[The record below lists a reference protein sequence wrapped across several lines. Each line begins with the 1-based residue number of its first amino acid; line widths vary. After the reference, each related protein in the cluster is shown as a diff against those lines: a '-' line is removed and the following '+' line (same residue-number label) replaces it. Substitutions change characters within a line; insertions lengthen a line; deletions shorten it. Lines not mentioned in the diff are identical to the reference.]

1 MPPHDGQ
8 YFVEEKSWSELLSHA
23 RLWRSISKK
32 RMNTT
37 LHHFLLYV
45 DESGTERMLALGGPG
60 QSPQQTIYGA
70 SLIRPSLVSSVT
82 KLTLSP
88 YLDTKPGKSG
98 PPPAELAALCER
110 QRAAVSSGISS
121 YHFDPASSTLL
132 YSDST
137 NLYLVQKEEK
147 NIIGNGVKGCPLH
160 AQLCPVDSS
169 LVAFV
174 ANSNIHID
182 WKGQVIYS
190 SKAGENI
197 INGCSSF
204 ITQEE
209 LDRFTGMWWSPGPRK
224 MLLYEQV
231 DETPVTSLQF
241 TVPGCSP
248 VRPMRYPVAGTANAI
263 STLRLI
269 IIDDNRI
276 TDNKLMIELKS
287 VYPWYE
293 YLSRVGWLPDGS
305 AIWAVL
311 LSRLQDRYAL
321 VLIPLNLFGSRG
333 SQSDAQVITLLQEQS
348 EIWFNVDNLTRFLAP
363 VGGILQFIHASDRD
377 DYTHLF
383 YYTAKLDEAHITATC
398 SSRPV
403 TAGDW
408 SVLKEP
414 GLFIDEKRKHVYFV
428 ANKHHPSDANLYERM
443 ECELQLN
450 PEIGFVCWESSLQ
463 MPPRC
468 VFYRLHHLNG
478 DRLPTA
484 TLQHLIYLPQSNLTK
499 ELRLKIENISV
510 PRAVTNEY
518 PELIEYQSEN
528 SKRKHYALLL
538 KPFGAI
544 KGLQYPVIQL
554 VYGGPGVQL
563 VRNVWSTW
571 VGLRKFASLGY
582 AVLMV
587 DGRGSSNRGISFE
600 AAIKNKLGTV
610 EIEDQVEGL
619 REVAKRTD
627 GLLDLSR
634 VAIMGWSYGGY
645 LSLLCLAKNPNV
657 YRAAIAGGAVTCW
670 RLYDTAYTER
680 YLGLPSDPIYKD
692 SSVLNYV
699 NQLPNEVDRLLIVH
713 GLIDENVHF
722 SHTERLIEALI
733 AAGKPHRLQI
743 FPSERHGVRSV
754 EAGEFHDASMLSFLC
769 RALTV
774 DRMHSNSTQ
783 SIEEPFQPQT
793 MPSCGDSRM
802 LPLKV
807 RPSRVLGE
815 FRKKRKKQGSELT
828 VGR

>member
-1 MPPHDGQ
+1 MPPHDEQ
-8 YFVEEKSWSELLSHA
+8 YLVEEKSWSELLSHA
-23 RLWRSISKK
+23 RLWRNISKK
-32 RMNTT
+32 RMNMT
-37 LHHFLLYV
+37 LHHFLLYL
-45 DESGTERMLALGGPG
+45 DRSGTERVLALGGSG
-60 QSPQQTIYGA
+60 QFPQETIYTA
-70 SLIRPSLVSSVT
+70 PLTRSPLVSSVA

-88 YLDTKPGKSG
+88 YLDTKPSKGG

-110 QRAAVSSGISS
+110 QRTTVSSGISS
-121 YHFDPASSTLL
+121 YEFDPTSSTLL

-137 NLYLVQKEEK
+137 NLYRIQKEEK
-147 NIIGNGVKGCPLH
+147 SIIGNGIKGCPLH
-160 AQLCPVDSS
+160 AQLCPVDST

-174 ANSNIHID
+174 ANRNVHID
-182 WKGQVIYS
+182 WKGKVIYS
-190 SKAGENI
+190 SSTGDNI

-204 ITQEE
+204 IAQEE
-209 LDRFTGMWWSPGPRK
+209 LDRFTGMWWSPGPQK

-231 DETPVTSLQF
+231 DETAVTGLQF

-248 VRPMRYPVAGTANAI
+248 TQPMKYPIAGTANAI

-269 IIDDNRI
+269 VISENKI
-276 TDNKLMIELKS
+276 TDEKLTVELRT

-305 AIWAVL
+305 AIWAL
-311 LSRLQDRYAL
+311 LLNRLQDRYAL
-321 VLIPLNLFGSRG
+321 VLIPLDLFGSRD
-333 SQSDAQVITLLQEQS
+333 SQNSAQVVTLLQEQS
-348 EIWFNVDNLTRFLAP
+348 EIWFNVDNLTRFLTP

-377 DYTHLF
+377 DHTHLF
-383 YYTAKLDEAHITATC
+383 HYTARLDEAHLTATC
-398 SSRPV
+398 SSRPI

-414 GLFIDEKRKHVYFV
+414 GLFVDEKRKHVYFV

-450 PEIGFVCWESSLQ
+450 PEIGFVCWESSLK

-478 DRLPTA
+478 DRLPAA
-484 TLQHLIYLPQSNLTK
+484 TLQHLIYLPQPSLTN
-499 ELRLKIENISV
+499 ELSQRIENICT
-510 PRAVTNEY
+510 PKAAAKEY
-518 PELIEYQSEN
+518 PELIEYQSKN

-544 KGLQYPVIQL
+544 RGLQYPVIQL

-563 VRNVWSTW
+563 VRNAWSTW
-571 VGLRKFASLGY
+571 VGFRKFASLGY

-600 AAIKNKLGTV
+600 AALKNKLGTV

-619 REVAKRTD
+619 REVAKRTN
-627 GLLDLSR
+627 GLLDLTR
-634 VAIMGWSYGGY
+634 VAVMGWSYGGY
-645 LSLLCLAKNPNV
+645 LALLCLAKSPNV

-692 SSVLNYV
+692 SSVLSYV

-769 RALTV
+769 RALAV
-774 DRMHSNSTQ
+774 DHLHSDVMKSL
-783 SIEEPFQPQT
+783 EK
-793 MPSCGDSRM
+793 
-802 LPLKV
+802 PL
-807 RPSRVLGE
+807 
-815 FRKKRKKQGSELT
+815 
-828 VGR
+828 

>member
-8 YFVEEKSWSELLSHA
+8 YLVEEKSWSELLSHA
-23 RLWRSISKK
+23 RLWRNISKK
-32 RMNTT
+32 RMNMT
-37 LHHFLLYV
+37 LHHFLLYI
-45 DESGTERMLALGGPG
+45 DHLGTERMLALGGSG
-60 QSPQQTIYGA
+60 QSSQETIYTA
-70 SLIRPSLVSSVT
+70 PLTPSPLVGSVD

-88 YLDTKPGKSG
+88 YLDTKPSKCG

-110 QRAAVSSGISS
+110 QRTTVSSGISS
-121 YHFDPASSTLL
+121 YDFDPTSFTLL
-132 YSDST
+132 YSDSA
-137 NLYLVQKEEK
+137 NLYRIQKEEK
-147 NIIGNGVKGCPLH
+147 NMIGNGIKGCPLH

-174 ANSNIHID
+174 ANCN
-182 WKGQVIYS
+182 VIYS
-190 SKAGENI
+190 SSAGDNI
-197 INGCSSF
+197 MNGCSSF
-204 ITQEE
+204 IAQEE

-231 DETPVTSLQF
+231 DETAVISLQF
-241 TVPGCSP
+241 TIPGCSP
-248 VRPMRYPVAGTANAI
+248 ARPMKYPVSGTANAI

-269 IIDDNRI
+269 VIDENKI
-276 TDNKLMIELKS
+276 TDEKLNIELRT

-305 AIWAVL
+305 AIWALL

-321 VLIPLNLFGSRG
+321 VLIPLNLFGSRND
-333 SQSDAQVITLLQEQS
+333 QSGAQVVTLLQEQS
-348 EIWFNVDNLTRFLAP
+348 EVWFNVDNLTRFLVP
-363 VGGILQFIHASDRD
+363 VGGILQFIHASDRN

-383 YYTAKLDEAHITATC
+383 HYTAKLDETHVTATC
-398 SSRPV
+398 SSRPI

-414 GLFIDEKRKHVYFV
+414 GLFVDEKRKHVYFV
-428 ANKHHPSDANLYERM
+428 ANKHHPSDANLCVVCYGDLSTDSKILSSTGLSYRYERM

-468 VFYRLHHLNG
+468 AFYRLHHLNG

-484 TLQHLIYLPQSNLTK
+484 TLQHLIYLPQPNLTN
-499 ELRLKIENISV
+499 ELSQRIENICV
-510 PRAVTNEY
+510 PKAAAKEY

-538 KPFGAI
+538 KPFGAVR
-544 KGLQYPVIQL
+544 GLQYPVIQL

-563 VRNVWSTW
+563 VRNAWSTW
-571 VGLRKFASLGY
+571 VGFRKFASLGY

-600 AAIKNKLGTV
+600 AALKNKLGTV

-627 GLLDLSR
+627 GLLDLTR
-634 VAIMGWSYGGY
+634 VAVMGWSYGGY
-645 LSLLCLAKNPNV
+645 LALLCLAKSPNV

-680 YLGLPSDPIYKD
+680 YLGLPSDPIYRD
-692 SSVLNYV
+692 SSVLSYV

-769 RALTV
+769 RALAV
-774 DRMHSNSTQ
+774 DQAFGNGTRSL
-783 SIEEPFQPQT
+783 QT
-793 MPSCGDSRM
+793 
-802 LPLKV
+802 
-807 RPSRVLGE
+807 
-815 FRKKRKKQGSELT
+815 
-828 VGR
+828 

>member
-1 MPPHDGQ
+1 MMPPHNGQ

-23 RLWRSISKK
+23 RLWRNISKK
-32 RMNTT
+32 RMNMV
-37 LHHFLLYV
+37 LHHFLLYF
-45 DESGTERMLALGGPG
+45 DHTGEERLLALGGSG
-60 QSPQQTIYGA
+60 QSPQETIYTA
-70 SLIRPSLVSSVT
+70 PLIHSSLVNSAT
-82 KLTLSP
+82 KLTLLP
-88 YLDTKPGKSG
+88 YLNTKPSKSG

-110 QRAAVSSGISS
+110 QRTTVSSGISS
-121 YHFDPASSTLL
+121 YDFNPISSTLL

-137 NLYLVQKEEK
+137 NLYHIQKEEK
-147 NIIGNGVKGCPLH
+147 SIIGNGIKGCPLH

-174 ANSNIHID
+174 ANFNVHID
-182 WKGQVIYS
+182 WKGKVVYS
-190 SKAGENI
+190 SSAGENI

-204 ITQEE
+204 IAQEE
-209 LDRFTGMWWSPGPRK
+209 LDRFMGMWWSPGPQK

-231 DETPVTSLQF
+231 DETAVTSLQF

-248 VRPMRYPVAGTANAI
+248 TRPMKYPVAGTTNAI

-269 IIDDNRI
+269 TIDEKKI
-276 TDNKLMIELKS
+276 TDEKLTVELRT

-293 YLSRVGWLPDGS
+293 YLSRVGWVPDGS
-305 AIWAVL
+305 AIWALL

-321 VLIPLNLFGSRG
+321 ILIPLNLFGTQENQNG
-333 SQSDAQVITLLQEQS
+333 AQVVTLLQEQS
-348 EIWFNVDNLTRFLAP
+348 EIWFNVDNLTRFLTP
-363 VGGILQFIHASDRD
+363 VGGVLQFIHASDRN

-383 YYTAKLDEAHITATC
+383 YYSAKLDETHVSAIC
-398 SSRPV
+398 SSRPI
-403 TAGDW
+403 TSGDW

-414 GLFIDEKRKHVYFV
+414 GLFVDEKRKHVYFV
-428 ANKHHPSDANLYERM
+428 ANKYHPSDANLCVVSYSDSSIDSKILSGIGVSYERM

-484 TLQHLIYLPQSNLTK
+484 TLQHFIYLPQPSLTN
-499 ELRLKIENISV
+499 ELNQRIENICV
-510 PRAVTNEY
+510 PKVAAEEY

-544 KGLQYPVIQL
+544 RGLQYPVIQL

-563 VRNVWSTW
+563 VRNAWSTW
-571 VGLRKFASLGY
+571 VGFRKFASLGY

-627 GLLDLSR
+627 GLLDLTR
-634 VAIMGWSYGGY
+634 VAVMGWSYGGY
-645 LSLLCLAKNPNV
+645 LALLCLAKNPNV
-657 YRAAIAGGAVTCW
+657 YRAAIAGAAVTCW

-680 YLGLPSDPIYKD
+680 YLGLPSDPTYKD

-733 AAGKPHRLQI
+733 AAGKPHRVQI
-743 FPSERHGVRSV
+743 FPSERHGVRSI
-754 EAGEFHDASMLSFLC
+754 EASEFYDASMLSFLC

-774 DRMHSNSTQ
+774 DRMHSNILQ
-783 SIEEPFQPQT
+783 SMEK
-793 MPSCGDSRM
+793 
-802 LPLKV
+802 PL
-807 RPSRVLGE
+807 
-815 FRKKRKKQGSELT
+815 
-828 VGR
+828 

>member
-1 MPPHDGQ
+1 MVPHNGQ

-23 RLWRSISKK
+23 RLWRNISKK
-32 RMNTT
+32 RMNMI
-37 LHHFLLYV
+37 LHHFLIYF
-45 DESGTERMLALGGPG
+45 DQSGEERMLALGGSG
-60 QSPQQTIYGA
+60 QSPQETIYTA
-70 SLIRPSLVSSVT
+70 PLIRSSLVSSVA
-82 KLTLSP
+82 KLTLFP
-88 YLDTKPGKSG
+88 YLDTKPNKSG
-98 PPPAELAALCER
+98 PPPAELTALCER
-110 QRAAVSSGISS
+110 QRTTVTSGILS
-121 YHFDPASSTLL
+121 YDFDPTSSTLL

-137 NLYLVQKEEK
+137 SLYCIQVLYLRKEKEHNRK
-147 NIIGNGVKGCPLH
+147 WYKGCPLH

-174 ANSNIHID
+174 ANSNVHID
-182 WKGQVIYS
+182 WEGKVVYS
-190 SKAGENI
+190 SSTGENI

-204 ITQEE
+204 IAQEE

-224 MLLYEQV
+224 MLLYEQI
-231 DETPVTSLQF
+231 DETAVTSLQF

-248 VRPMRYPVAGTANAI
+248 TRPMKYPVSGTTNAI

-269 IIDDNRI
+269 VIDK
-276 TDNKLMIELKS
+276 NKISDEKLIIELRT

-305 AIWAVL
+305 AIWALL

-321 VLIPLNLFGSRG
+321 VLIPLDLFGTSENRNG
-333 SQSDAQVITLLQEQS
+333 AQIVTLLHEQS
-348 EIWFNVDNLTRFLAP
+348 EIWFNVDNLTRFLTP
-363 VGGILQFIHASDRD
+363 FGGILQFIHASDRN

-383 YYTAKLDEAHITATC
+383 HYTAKLDEAHISATC
-398 SSRPV
+398 SSRPI

-414 GLFIDEKRKHVYFV
+414 GLFVDEKESTCVVCY
-428 ANKHHPSDANLYERM
+428 SDSSTDSKILSGTGVSYRYERM

-484 TLQHLIYLPQSNLTK
+484 ILQHYICLPHPNLTN
-499 ELRLKIENISV
+499 ELNQKIENVCV
-510 PRAVTNEY
+510 PKVAAKEY

-544 KGLQYPVIQL
+544 RGLQYPVIQL

-563 VRNVWSTW
+563 VRNAWSTW
-571 VGLRKFASLGY
+571 VGFRKFASLGY

-619 REVAKRTD
+619 REVAKRTG
-627 GLLDLSR
+627 GLLDLTR
-634 VAIMGWSYGGY
+634 VAVMGWSYGGY
-645 LSLLCLAKNPNV
+645 LALLCLAKSPDV
-657 YRAAIAGGAVTCW
+657 YRAAIAGAAVTCW

-722 SHTERLIEALI
+722 CHTERLIEALI

-754 EAGEFHDASMLSFLC
+754 EAGEFHDASMLSFLY
-769 RALTV
+769 RALTI
-774 DRMHSNSTQ
+774 DHLHSN
-783 SIEEPFQPQT
+783 ILEDMEKA
-793 MPSCGDSRM
+793 
-802 LPLKV
+802 L
-807 RPSRVLGE
+807 
-815 FRKKRKKQGSELT
+815 
-828 VGR
+828 

>member
-1 MPPHDGQ
+1 MMPPHDEQ
-8 YFVEEKSWSELLSHA
+8 YLVEEKSWSELLSHA
-23 RLWRSISKK
+23 RLWRNISKK
-32 RMNTT
+32 RMNMT
-37 LHHFLLYV
+37 LHHFSLYI
-45 DESGTERMLALGGPG
+45 DHSGTERMLALGGSG
-60 QSPQQTIYGA
+60 QSPQETIYTA
-70 SLIRPSLVSSVT
+70 PLTRSPLVSSVA

-88 YLDTKPGKSG
+88 YLDTKPSKSG

-110 QRAAVSSGISS
+110 QRTTVSSGISS
-121 YHFDPASSTLL
+121 YDFDPTSSTLL

-137 NLYLVQKEEK
+137 NLYRIQKEEK
-147 NIIGNGVKGCPLH
+147 SVIGSGIKGCPLH
-160 AQLCPVDSS
+160 AQLCPVDNT

-174 ANSNIHID
+174 ANSNVHID
-182 WKGQVIYS
+182 WKGKVIYS
-190 SKAGENI
+190 SSTGDNI

-204 ITQEE
+204 IAQEE

-231 DETPVTSLQF
+231 DETAVTSLQF
-241 TVPGCSP
+241 TIPGCSP
-248 VRPMRYPVAGTANAI
+248 ARPMKYPVAGTANAI

-269 IIDDNRI
+269 VIDENKIIDE
-276 TDNKLMIELKS
+276 KLAVELKT

-293 YLSRVGWLPDGS
+293 YLARVGWLSDGS
-305 AIWAVL
+305 AIWALL

-321 VLIPLNLFGSRG
+321 VLIPLNLFGSRDN
-333 SQSDAQVITLLQEQS
+333 QSSAQVVTLLQEQS
-348 EIWFNVDNLTRFLAP
+348 EIWFNVDNLTRFLTP

-383 YYTAKLDEAHITATC
+383 HYTAKLDEAHVTATC

-403 TAGDW
+403 TAGNW

-414 GLFIDEKRKHVYFV
+414 GLFVDEKRKHVYFV
-428 ANKHHPSDANLYERM
+428 ANKHHPSDANLCVVCYSDSSAYSKILSGIGLSYRYERM

-484 TLQHLIYLPQSNLTK
+484 TLQHLIYLPQPSLTN
-499 ELRLKIENISV
+499 ELSQRIENICV
-510 PRAVTNEY
+510 PKVAAKEY

-544 KGLQYPVIQL
+544 RGLQYPVIQL

-563 VRNVWSTW
+563 VRNAWSTW
-571 VGLRKFASLGY
+571 VGFRKFASLGY

-600 AAIKNKLGTV
+600 AALKNKLGTV

-627 GLLDLSR
+627 GLLDLTR

-645 LSLLCLAKNPNV
+645 LALLCLAKSPNV

-692 SSVLNYV
+692 SSVLSYI

-769 RALTV
+769 RALAV
-774 DRMHSNSTQ
+774 DRIHSDITK
-783 SIEEPFQPQT
+783 SIDK
-793 MPSCGDSRM
+793 S
-802 LPLKV
+802 L
-807 RPSRVLGE
+807 
-815 FRKKRKKQGSELT
+815 
-828 VGR
+828 